1 MPVNIVTD
9 NVRRKNMED
18 ISALIREARPL
29 YFSRKRRNNRIKAGL
44 AVIACT
50 MMISLFYPR
59 SYTYGYTDEWSEAI
73 YMTENGSVIEDMGLP
88 VDEYGLL
95 MVA

>member
-1 MPVNIVTD
+1 
-9 NVRRKNMED
+9 MEN

-29 YFSRKRRNNRIKAGL
+29 YFSRKRRNNRIKVGL

-50 MMISLFYPR
+50 AMISLFYPR
-59 SYTYGYTDEWSEAI
+59 NYTYSYTDEWTETI
-73 YMTENGSVIEDMGLP
+73 HMTENGSIIEDMGLP

-95 MVA
+95 KVA